1 MSKTIKLISLG
12 KNIRYKEVVEEEKE
26 PNIKKWNKI
35 TGHTVPFKVNGNTYK
50 AGDLVKVK
58 IQNRELE
65 EDCLIV
71 GYRNFSY
78 NSKAAENDFC
88 LFQNTK
94 HGSRSNLIT
103 RKEIKDTINLDFKYG
118 WHFFSNQPGSD
129 VSIIKKVGEIDLSK
143 FDSNK
148 IMNPTGDIEYKKM
161 GSSVLINYK
170 NKTVISFVTQ
180 GYPSCCGS
188 TIFHAFS
195 VSSDFFPEEIIEK
208 LKKSLIN
215 YTTNITAIVKD
226 KELTHIALLEQLGF
240 EKDYE
245 FVNKNTNNLL
255 HFYHFNN
262 KY

>member
-1 MSKTIKLISLG
+1 MIKTIKLISLG
-12 KNIRYKEVVEEEKE
+12 KNIRYKEIVEEEKE
-26 PNIKKWNKI
+26 PNVKKRNKI
-35 TGHTVPFKVNGNTYK
+35 TGHTIPFEVNGTTYK
-50 AGDLVKVK
+50 AGDLVKAKV
-58 IQNRELE
+58 QNRELA

-71 GYRNFSY
+71 GYRSFSY
-78 NSKAAENDFC
+78 NIKPAENDFC
-88 LFQNTK
+88 LLQNTK
-94 HGSRSNLIT
+94 TGSWSNLIT
-103 RKEIKDTINLDFKYG
+103 RKEIRDTIGLDFDCG
-118 WHFFSNQPGSD
+118 WHFYSNQPGSD
-129 VSIIKKVGEIDLSK
+129 VTIIKKVGEIDLSK
-143 FDSNK
+143 FDSDK
-148 IMNPTGDIEYKKM
+148 IMNPTGDINYEKLGSTVRILYK
-161 GSSVLINYK
+161 GEV
-170 NKTVISFVTQ
+170 VISFLTQ

-188 TIFHAFS
+188 TIFHAFT

-226 KELTHIALLEQLGF
+226 SQPTHIALLEQLGF